1 MKIDSLTIFLITA
14 RVFVAEDNILSED
27 ATVLILI
34 AVIVAGEVVREV
46 EEEKRRIRPG

>member
-1 MKIDSLTIFLITA
+1 M
-14 RVFVAEDNILSED
+14 FVAEDKALSAD
-27 ATVLILI
+27 AAVHILI

>member
-1 MKIDSLTIFLITA
+1 M
-14 RVFVAEDNILSED
+14 FVAEDKALSAD
-27 ATVLILI
+27 AAVLILI